1 MQKGLPQRLKRLVDV
16 RGAAERFLVILR
28 LQGLLDV
35 DAAVERRD
43 LDRYASVVPINAAS
57 RCLTTNREI
66 SSLAMRAASF
76 GGLVPM

>member
-43 LDRYASVVPINAAS
+43 LDRYASVVPIVG
-57 RCLTTNREI
+57 CLTTNREI